1 MLMQRTR
8 NAHGLQLLCMQDLHP
23 WATPLSSIRRLHFLC
38 KQDLDTWDVHTG
50 FEYMYTWVTKNL
62 SRMYLPITM
71 SRKAN
76 LL

>member
-8 NAHGLQLLCMQDLHP
+8 NAHGLQL
-23 WATPLSSIRRLHFLC
+23 LC

-62 SRMYLPITM
+62 SRMYLPIIM
-71 SRKAN
+71 SWKAN